1 MAQYKSRDSQN
12 PYRTGVLVSN
22 YVEDKFGMELCQQEV
37 STHSFQFS
45 LAFCFEFMYWFFVTY
60 RKTWDQASLRI
71 KLSSMRVTVY
81 SLMIFQRELNRTF
94 SMKKSIKI
102 SNPTASSVKQVSPAT
117 YWSATAWTLR
127 LSKSVIVQQQ
137 PTYLTVS
144 TLTRRRSQS
153 RLSGLRKTPQFLS
166 YR

>member
-45 LAFCFEFMYWFFVTY
+45 LAFCFEFMCWFFVTY

-81 SLMIFQRELNRTF
+81 SLMIFQRGLNRTF

-117 YWSATAWTLR
+117 YWSDMAWTLK

-144 TLTRRRSQS
+144 TLTRRLSQS
-153 RLSGLRKTPQFLS
+153 RLSGLRKTPRFLS

>member
-37 STHSFQFS
+37 STHSFKFS
-45 LAFCFEFMYWFFVTY
+45 LTFCFEFMCWFFVTY

-81 SLMIFQRELNRTF
+81 SLMIFQRGLNRIF

-102 SNPTASSVKQVSPAT
+102 SNPTASSVKQVFPAT
-117 YWSATAWTLR
+117 YWSATAWTLK

-144 TLTRRRSQS
+144 TLTRRLSQS